1 MYGGVGGGRGNSGE
15 TLPPTR
21 LEPGF
26 MVPTRW
32 PDVVQVGYLPMGL
45 AVYLPPAGQIGHPYS
60 MYLAISCSATT
71 VPFVKCCSRAI
82 RSFAP
87 AI

>member
-1 MYGGVGGGRGNSGE
+1 MYGGVGGGRGNSPADPIRARVHGANE
-15 TLPPTR
+15 
-21 LEPGF
+21 
-26 MVPTRW
+26 W

-60 MYLAISCSATT
+60 MYFAISCSATT